1 MEHILEF
8 VQNNL
13 MYVMLALV
21 SGGMLLWQTVSSSS
35 GKRVSPLQATLLL
48 NRDDALVIDV
58 REPNEWSSGHIPNSR
73 HIALG
78 QLEKRIH
85 ELDKFKARPL
95 IVNCQTGNRSSSACG
110 TLKKHGFEKVFN
122 LSGGIGA
129 WREAGL
135 PVTTK

>member
-1 MEHILEF
+1 MEQILEF

-21 SGGMLLWQTVSSSS
+21 SGGMLLWQTVSSS
-35 GKRVSPLQATLLL
+35 GGNRVSPLKATLLL